1 MLAPAARARRAFGP
15 QGGVMRSLSNLCVA
29 AAVGTLLVAAP
40 IHAKTL
46 RWASQGDVLT
56 FDPYAQN
63 ESFNNTFNS
72 YVYESLVQ
80 YDKKFDVV
88 PQLATKWEQLSPTQ
102 WRFHLRPNVKFHEG
116 EPLTADDVVFSI
128 NRQNSKRSMTKAYL
142 SGIAEAKKVDD
153 VTVDILTS
161 GAAPVLLRQLTDVRI
176 MSKAWC
182 EKHNVVEVQ
191 DYLAKEETYAVGHAN
206 GTGPYVLKSREPD
219 VKTVLEVNPHWWGRM
234 EGNVTEI
241 VYTPIKSAATRTAA
255 LLSGEIDFVLD
266 PPLQDLPKLKSD
278 PNIKVIEG
286 VENRTIFIGMDQKS
300 DELKYSNVKGKNPF
314 KDHRVREALY
324 SGIDIEAIKRTLM
337 RGLSVPTGE
346 LITPEVYGYFP
357 AANKRPPHDV
367 NKAKALLK
375 EAGYPNGFQ
384 VTLDCPNDRYIND
397 AQICQALTSMWDK
410 IGVKVNLD
418 AMPKAQYFAKINKRD
433 TSLYMLGWAVATF
446 DAQDAFLALVH
457 TPDGKGAGEY
467 NDGGYSNPKMDALID
482 AMKSEAD
489 VKKRLEMIHEAL
501 TLHTQDIGHL
511 MLHQQIIPWA
521 MRKNITAT
529 HSADNRLRVWWVHVN
544 DANGKQ

>member
-1 MLAPAARARRAFGP
+1 MRSRLTICLAAALGSLLIAAPAD
-15 QGGVMRSLSNLCVA
+15 
-29 AAVGTLLVAAP
+29 
-40 IHAKTL
+40 AKTF

-72 YVYESLVQ
+72 YVYESLVT

-88 PQLATKWEQLSPTQ
+88 PQLATKWEQVTPTQ
-102 WRFHLRPNVKFHEG
+102 WRFHLRPNVKFQEG
-116 EPLTADDVVFSI
+116 EPFTADDVVFSI
-128 NRQNSKRSMTKAYL
+128 NRQASKRSMTKAYL
-142 SGIAEAKKVDD
+142 AGVAEAKKIDD
-153 VTVDILTS
+153 MTVDILTS
-161 GAAPVLLRQLTDVRI
+161 GPAPVLLRQLTDVRI

-191 DYLAKEETYAVGHAN
+191 DYVSKEETYAVGHAN

-219 VKTVLEVNPHWWGRM
+219 VKTVLEANPNWWGKM

-266 PPLQDLPKLKSD
+266 PPLQDLGKLKSD
-278 PNIKVIEG
+278 PNIQVVEG
-286 VENRTIFIGMDQKS
+286 EENRTIFIGMDQKS

-314 KDHRVREALY
+314 KDLRVRQAMDAAV
-324 SGIDIEAIKRTLM
+324 DIETIKRTLM
-337 RGLSVPTGE
+337 RGLSIPTGE
-346 LITPEVYGYFP
+346 LITHQVYGYFP
-357 AANKRPPHDV
+357 AANKRPAYDV

-375 EAGYPNGFQ
+375 EAGYPDGFE

-397 AQICQALTSMWDK
+397 ALICQALTSMWAK
-410 IGVKVNLD
+410 IGLKVKLD

-446 DAQDAFLALVH
+446 DAQDAFLSLVH
-457 TPDGKGAGEY
+457 SPGSKGEGEY
-467 NDGGYSNPKMDALID
+467 NDGAYSNPKMDALID
-482 AMKSEAD
+482 AMTTEAD
-489 VKKRLEMIHEAL
+489 VKKRLELIHQAL
-501 TLHTQDIGHL
+501 MLHTQDVAHL

-521 MRKNITAT
+521 MRKNIDVT
-529 HSADNRLRVWWVHVN
+529 HSADNRLRMWWVHVN
-544 DANGKQ
+544 